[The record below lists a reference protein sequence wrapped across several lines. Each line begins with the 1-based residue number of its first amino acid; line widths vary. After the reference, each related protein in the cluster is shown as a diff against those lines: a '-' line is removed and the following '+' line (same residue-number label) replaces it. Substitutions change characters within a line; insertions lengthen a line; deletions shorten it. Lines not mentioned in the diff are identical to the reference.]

1 MPLPVGERAPDFQIK
16 PGLKLSDLG
25 KPAVI
30 YFYPKDDTPGCTIEA
45 KEFQQQ
51 YFEISRTGAEV
62 LGISTDDETSHAA
75 FCDKYGLTFPL
86 VPDANKSIS
95 TDYEVL
101 LAEKG
106 YAGRVTFLVDG
117 EGYIRKVWDPVNP
130 TGHALELVDAIRAMG
145 RGEF

>member
-1 MPLPVGERAPDFQIK
+1 MALETGERAPDFEIK

-25 KPAVI
+25 KPAVV

-45 KEFQQQ
+45 KGFQEQ

-62 LGISTDDETSHAA
+62 IGISTDDADSHSA

-86 VPDANKSIS
+86 VPDPTKQITQDYDVLGAN
-95 TDYEVL
+95 
-101 LAEKG
+101 G
-106 YAGRVTFLVDG
+106 YASRVTFLVDG
-117 EGYIRKVWDPVNP
+117 DGYIRKVWETVNVE
-130 TGHALELVDAIRAMG
+130 GHALELVDAIRAMG